1 MTEKQDRYI
10 PPLILDNPLR
20 RLEKSPLKFI
30 GKYLRQG
37 MAVADIGSG
46 PGYFTVKL
54 SSLVGSQGTVTA
66 IDPDQKTVERLR
78 AKLVNLNI
86 GNVRTLISSGSHI
99 PGIEDNSIDFV
110 FSHLMICCMSQHR
123 EALTEMMRIL
133 KPGAMAFV
141 SVTRTLPGKDPR
153 NVYPAEWG
161 SILQDYHQ
169 INNGGT
175 MIYRWAL
182 LQK

>member
-1 MTEKQDRYI
+1 MPEKQDRYI

-20 RLEKSPLKFI
+20 KLEKSPLTFI
-30 GKYLRQG
+30 GKYLKPG

-54 SSLVGSQGTVTA
+54 SSLVGPEGTVTA
-66 IDPDQKTVERLR
+66 LDPDEKTVERLR
-78 AKLVNLNI
+78 MKMVNLHI
-86 GNVRTLISSGSHI
+86 GNVRILVSSGSRI
-99 PGIEDNSIDFV
+99 PGVESNSMDYV
-110 FSHLMICCMSQHR
+110 FSHLMICCMSEHKK
-123 EALTEMMRIL
+123 ALDEMMRIL

-153 NVYPAEWG
+153 NVYREEWDR
-161 SILQDYHQ
+161 ILQDFHAVEK
-169 INNGGT
+169 GAT
-175 MIYRWAL
+175 MTYRWAV